1 LPGRISLNF
10 TKFLQSRDELSFRN
24 IRIGLWPAVLV
35 FPLSVIVGNLRYYD
49 HSVALAGFES
59 DALMFFLLGLGWL
72 ILTFT
77 PKQFIIQF
85 LRLAAVVSAAMILFL
100 IFMPMGFGQFAIYM
114 TIKFFNGLSAACAFY
129 LFCFVVNLPHDS
141 WVILNGNIVGQ
152 LPEGR
157 HNYSFRDSSGEITVD
172 IGPKE
177 WRGLSAGVS
186 DRVEIY
192 GEVKIH
198 RGQALI
204 KVHAIR
210 LI

>member
-1 LPGRISLNF
+1 M
-10 TKFLQSRDELSFRN
+10 
-24 IRIGLWPAVLV
+24 LV

-77 PKQFIIQF
+77 PEQFIIQF

-129 LFCFVVNLPHDS
+129 LFCFV
-141 WVILNGNIVGQ
+141 LNNIERLFGMALIQFYYGFYYTTLNTFSTVHTAGNTWGNIVVMAVYLVVVFF
-152 LPEGR
+152 LPYRAAE
-157 HNYSFRDSSGEITVD
+157 N
-172 IGPKE
+172 
-177 WRGLSAGVS
+177 
-186 DRVEIY
+186 
-192 GEVKIH
+192 
-198 RGQALI
+198 
-204 KVHAIR
+204 
-210 LI
+210 